1 MSPPDRSSKTSP
13 CADMTATN
21 ATAFIYL
28 HQLKLPPWWPKSQN
42 FGPALRAGPSP
53 FPSRFHTPSPP
64 SLTLI
69 FPLSLFI
76 LPLRLFSTPP
86 PSPNS
91 HPSLTCCLTPSVLPS
106 SFVHFIPFDPPRT
119 FTARLDLSFNFTIAY
134 PVSRLSTQ
142 IIKIQRYLFL
152 FWNWQGRC
160 RFHLDENTENHQK
173 IC

>member
-1 MSPPDRSSKTSP
+1 MPLLSSISTNLNYPLDGQKVRILGPRFARDLLPSPLGFT
-13 CADMTATN
+13 
-21 ATAFIYL
+21 
-28 HQLKLPPWWPKSQN
+28 LPPPLS
-42 FGPALRAGPSP
+42 
-53 FPSRFHTPSPP
+53 HTHLS
-64 SLTLI
+64 S
-69 FPLSLFI
+69 LSLFI
-76 LPLRLFSTPP
+76 LPLFSLPP

-119 FTARLDLSFNFTIAY
+119 FTARLDLSFDFTIAY